1 MTRIA
6 VAGAS
11 GFVGRHLVRQARE
24 VGHEVV
30 GLVRSPRA
38 GDAVRADGG
47 RPVEL
52 PEDASGLSRVL
63 EGCEGLV
70 HLAQIGAERLGQTYE
85 SVNVGFTTRLVE
97 AARTAG
103 VARIVSF
110 SGLGAAR
117 YGQKHRVT
125 SRYFLSKLRA
135 ETIVFASGI
144 EGVVF
149 RPSYV
154 VGPGDSF
161 VPSVLR
167 TMAAGEVERPGDGSY
182 RMQPIAVADAAAAV
196 LAALARPSG
205 AFPVLFDLVGPEP
218 VPYAQL
224 LERLA
229 ALARGL
235 GHDVRLRV
243 REVGIDEADRLARSP
258 GGYQGMGPDELDCL
272 LCDEVA
278 DPGPLAALVGRSLLP
293 LDEALAAAV
302 WAALPS
308 RAGEPW
314 ACVVRRTRPTS
325 WCWVPAC
332 RRSPPQSSSPIAA
345 HA

>member
-11 GFVGRHLVRQARE
+11 GFIGRHLVRLAHE
-24 VGHEVV
+24 LGHDVV
-30 GLVRSPRA
+30 GLVRSPKA
-38 GDAVRADGG
+38 GEAVRAAGG

-52 PEDASGLSRVL
+52 PEDAKALAKAL
-63 EGCEGLV
+63 EGREALV
-70 HLAQIGAERLGQTYE
+70 HLAQIGAERPGQTYE
-85 SVNVGFTTRLVE
+85 AVNVGLTARLVE
-97 AARTAG
+97 AARASG
-103 VARIVSF
+103 VTRIVSF
-110 SGLGAAR
+110 SGLGVAR
-117 YGQKHRVT
+117 YGQSRRVT

-149 RPSYV
+149 RPSDV
-154 VGPGDSF
+154 VGPGDGF

-182 RMQPIAVADAAAAV
+182 RMQPIAVGDAAAAI
-196 LAALARPSG
+196 LAALSRPRG
-205 AFPVLFDLVGPEP
+205 AFPVVFDLVGPEP
-218 VPYAQL
+218 LSYARL

-229 ALARGL
+229 AVARGR
-235 GHDVRLRV
+235 GHDARLRV
-243 REVGIDEADRLARSP
+243 RETPVAEADRLARSP

-278 DPGPLAALVGRSLLP
+278 DHGPLEALVGRGLVS

-302 WAALPS
+302 RGAVPS
-308 RAGEPW
+308 RA
-314 ACVVRRTRPTS
+314 
-325 WCWVPAC
+325 
-332 RRSPPQSSSPIAA
+332 
-345 HA
+345 